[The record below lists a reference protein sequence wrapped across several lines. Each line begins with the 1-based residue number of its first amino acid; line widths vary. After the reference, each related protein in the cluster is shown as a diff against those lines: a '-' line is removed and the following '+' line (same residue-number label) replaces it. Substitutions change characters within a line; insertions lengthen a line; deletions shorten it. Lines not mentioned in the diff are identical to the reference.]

1 MQEAVQKLTDLGRDR
16 VEVLL
21 SLALALGMLTYLS
34 YYWNRFT
41 GPGGLAAITLVCASL
56 VALAML
62 LIGQRVNRVLRV
74 ASVLSFFLII
84 GHVVGALAFFGASLP
99 FVLSN
104 GAELVVAGTLWAM
117 TARRE
122 S

>member
-1 MQEAVQKLTDLGRDR
+1 MQEAVQKLTDAGRDR

-56 VALAML
+56 VVLAML
-62 LIGQRVNRVLRV
+62 LVGQRVNKVLRV

-84 GHVVGALAFFGASLP
+84 GHVVGALAFFHVSLP